1 MKNSSVTTV
10 LRWLTVTF
18 LLGMTGCAANIAGTV
33 RLVDMNNQPLA
44 DANPE
49 GIVVNMINTSAPLEE
64 ASYSVKT
71 GKDGKFST
79 DGSKLKEGKYK
90 VEVGKAGYLTST
102 ATVEVG
108 GGTKEV
114 ILELK
119 QIPKKQSRTYR
130 SSNSDEDKIVNPG
143 EVNIQP
149 PTM

>member
-1 MKNSSVTTV
+1 MRNTRSPTVVLWLSVFAM
-10 LRWLTVTF
+10 LILS
-18 LLGMTGCAANIAGTV
+18 GCAANIAGAV
-33 RLVDMNNQPLA
+33 RLVDMNSQPVESG
-44 DANPE
+44 NVE

-71 GKDGKFST
+71 GKDGKFT
-79 DGSKLKEGKYK
+79 TEGSKLKEGTYK
-90 VEVGKAGYLTST
+90 VEAGKSGYLTTT

-114 ILELK
+114 LLELK

-130 SSNSDEDKIVNPG
+130 SSSSDEDKIVNPG